1 MAEISVTRLLDT
13 WLPDTGLA
21 RTEPN
26 SWHSASSWV
35 AMLLIEL
42 RRFVIARMPAS
53 SANRT
58 RVVNA
63 GAQPTDDVEEQG
75 SCEP

>member
-35 AMLLIEL
+35 AILLIEL
-42 RRFVIARMPAS
+42 RRFVIARMPAC

-58 RVVNA
+58 RAVK
-63 GAQPTDDVEEQG
+63 G
-75 SCEP
+75 SCQDAGNWLS